1 MSFAKP
7 DAKIPEDNLT
17 GLIYRL
23 HLEYRE

>member
-7 DAKIPEDNLT
+7 DAKSPEENLT